1 MRSQYCGFRNRFIA
15 LSICLCALL
24 AFSTALRA
32 DSYAFYPG
40 KGISGLP
47 NYVAGS
53 ATVSGSAI
61 GPYAG
66 TLIDTTTSVTSPN
79 QIFFCLTGDAGY
91 GIPDETGTWAAP
103 STSTPAYEESA
114 YLVSLALGKE
124 VTDIVTLNVL
134 QGSTPSGK
142 DSRNY
147 EYVNPTGTYVTK
159 FENGTGSGSGA
170 GVEPSLGQIQ
180 LALWDVNGHLPSGIT
195 YSMLDAETQ
204 YIIGLATTVANY
216 SVFNGNSKYMVF
228 TSTSGGQNFMEV
240 PSVPEP
246 GTMVLFG
253 TGALLLGLGSVR
265 KLLARRRAR

>member
-1 MRSQYCGFRNRFIA
+1 MRTPNPAFRNRLIA

-24 AFSTALRA
+24 ACSATLRA
-32 DSYAFYPG
+32 DTYQFYPG
-40 KGISGLP
+40 GDITGLA

-53 ATVSGSAI
+53 VTVPGYQI

-66 TLIDTTTSVTSPN
+66 TLTVTDVNNKTTTLPN
-79 QIFFCLTGDAGY
+79 QIFFCLAGDAGY

-204 YIIGLATTVANY
+204 YIIGLAT
-216 SVFNGNSKYMVF
+216 
-228 TSTSGGQNFMEV
+228 
-240 PSVPEP
+240 
-246 GTMVLFG
+246 
-253 TGALLLGLGSVR
+253 R
-265 KLLARRRAR
+265 